1 MVWPG
6 SGGGPQRAGGRARKL
21 GAWLQYGG
29 ALDQAG
35 RWPEARVALRKAVA
49 LAPTQPLALNYL
61 GFAQVEHGDDIAG
74 SIRLLERA
82 SRLDPANP
90 SVTDSL
96 GWAYHRAGDTRRAL
110 PLLERAAQAE
120 PTNAEIGDHLGDA
133 YWSMGRRYEAR
144 YAWQAAIVTGDAEE
158 RARIAAK
165 IDTGLP
171 IAARR

>member
-1 MVWPG
+1 M
-6 SGGGPQRAGGRARKL
+6 
-21 GAWLQYGG
+21 
-29 ALDQAG
+29 
-35 RWPEARVALRKAVA
+35 
-49 LAPTQPLALNYL
+49 
-61 GFAQVEHGDDIAG
+61 
-74 SIRLLERA
+74 
-82 SRLDPANP
+82 
-90 SVTDSL
+90 
-96 GWAYHRAGDTRRAL
+96 
-110 PLLERAAQAE
+110 LERAAQAE